1 MTKKS
6 SCRLNIRATGG
17 TIVVKHCIQHA
28 GSCVCSCKS
37 VTGKV
42 LCFSRISSSG
52 TLWISHTPPRQ
63 SQDNSGRWRR
73 EDHIFWDSVSVS
85 LFLEWNPKA
94 SSLSQAP
101 LYLAPFSN
109 ALKVTSSVKWVL
121 TTLHLTK
128 LALKP
133 PIGETYQYDPHP
145 YHKGILGNQYCH
157 SMNRICGGFS
167 RSSRR
172 RQLVSNRELFITI
185 KT

>member
-73 EDHIFWDSVSVS
+73 EDSYFFGI
-85 LFLEWNPKA
+85 L
-94 SSLSQAP
+94 SLSLCIWSGTQKQAAYQKP
-101 LYLAPFSN
+101 RSPT
-109 ALKVTSSVKWVL
+109 ALKVTSSVKWVGEPDYF
-121 TTLHLTK
+121 TSQKTCTK
-128 LALKP
+128 ISLEPNLSV
-133 PIGETYQYDPHP
+133 
-145 YHKGILGNQYCH
+145 C
-157 SMNRICGGFS
+157 FS
-167 RSSRR
+167 SSW
-172 RQLVSNRELFITI
+172 
-185 KT
+185 